1 VTELTDRHAER
12 DVLDRLL
19 AAVRAGESR
28 SLVVRGEPGVGK
40 TALLEHLAGQA
51 SGCRVARAVGV
62 QSEMEL
68 AFAVL
73 HQLCAP
79 MLDRLECLPAPQR
92 DALRIAFGLSAGP
105 PPDRF
110 LIGLAALG
118 LLSELAGERPLVC
131 IVDDE
136 QWIDS
141 ASAQALAFLAR
152 RLGTESVGL
161 VFGARVPT
169 GDLAGLPELVVEEL
183 REDDARTLLD
193 SALTGPLDA
202 RVRDQIIAEAH
213 GNPLALL
220 ELPRGRTAAELAG
233 GFGLPGAV
241 PVSDSIS
248 GTIEEN
254 FRRRINALP
263 AGTRRLLLLAAADPT
278 GDPTLVWQAAGRLRV
293 GAEAAAPAVEAR
305 LAEFDVRVQFR
316 HPMVRSVAYQSASAQ
331 DRQAAHRTLA
341 EVTDPELDPD
351 RRAWHR
357 AQAAPQP
364 DEEVAGELERSAGRA
379 QARGGLAAAAAF
391 LERGVMLTPDL
402 SRRAG
407 RALAAANTKFQAGA
421 FGSAQDLLGVAE
433 AGPLSELEQAR
444 VDLLRAQLAFVTN
457 RGGDAPLLLVKAAK
471 RLEPIDTGLARATYL
486 DALTASTLAGRLA
499 RPGGHT
505 LEVARAA
512 SAAPRPLDDPRV
524 PDLLLDGLA
533 ANFNEGYAAGVPFLR
548 KALAAFG
555 RGMSADEELRWLWLT
570 TLAALHLWD
579 DERWDMLSAQY
590 VELARK
596 AGALSELPLA
606 LSTRSMMLLFG
617 GDLATATALTDEGRA
632 VIDATGSQ
640 FAPYAAMGLA
650 ALQGK
655 QATVSALIE
664 VTASDVAERGE
675 GIAMSVAEWANALL
689 HNGLGRYPEAMR
701 AAQQALYYQEYPD
714 VHYPGIANWAA
725 AELVEASA
733 RSGMTETAAATYRWI
748 AEMTSASGTNWAL
761 GVEARSRALVTEGK
775 GAESLYQDSIMHL
788 GRSRVRAELARAHLL
803 YGEWLR
809 RRRRRREA
817 REQLR
822 TAQDMLEAM
831 GMEAFA
837 ERARRELRATGET
850 ARKRTAAAS
859 DEELTA
865 QETLIAR
872 LAREGLSNP
881 DIGARLFL
889 SPRTVQYHL
898 GNVFAKLGI
907 TSRSQLVHALP

>member
-1 VTELTDRHAER
+1 VTELIGRRAECG
-12 DVLDRLL
+12 VLDRLV

-28 SLVVRGEPGVGK
+28 ALVVHGEPGVGK
-40 TALLEHLAGQA
+40 TALLEYLAGQA
-51 SGCRVARAVGV
+51 SGCRVARAWGV

-73 HQLCAP
+73 HQLCVP
-79 MLDRLECLPAPQR
+79 ILDRLERLPAPQR
-92 DALRIAFGLSAGP
+92 DALRTAFGVSAGP
-105 PPDRF
+105 APDRF
-110 LIGLAALG
+110 LIGLAVLG
-118 LLSELAGERPLVC
+118 LLSEVAGDRPLVC

-136 QWIDS
+136 QWLDS
-141 ASAQALAFLAR
+141 ASAQVLAFVGR
-152 RLGTESVGL
+152 RLGTESVSL

-169 GDLAGLPELVVEEL
+169 GDLAGLPELVIGGLWEN
-183 REDDARTLLD
+183 DARALLD

-220 ELPRGRTAAELAG
+220 ELPRGWTAAELAG
-233 GFGLPGAV
+233 GFGLPGAG
-241 PVSDSIS
+241 PLS
-248 GTIEEN
+248 GTIEES
-254 FRRRINALP
+254 FRRRIDTLP
-263 AGTRRLLLLAAADPT
+263 AQTRRLLLLAAAEPT
-278 GDPTLVWQAAGRLRV
+278 GDPILVWRAAGRLGV
-293 GAEAAAPAVEAR
+293 GAEAAGPAVEAG
-305 LAEFDVRVQFR
+305 LAEFGVRVRFR
-316 HPMVRSVAYQSASAQ
+316 HPLVRSVAYWSAPAQ
-331 DRQAAHRTLA
+331 ERQLAHAALA
-341 EVTDPELDPD
+341 EVTDRAIDPD

-357 AQAAPQP
+357 AEAAPGL
-364 DEEVAGELERSAGRA
+364 DEDVAGELERLAGRA

-391 LERGVMLTPDL
+391 LERAVMLTPDPA
-402 SRRAG
+402 RRAG

-421 FGSAQDLLGVAE
+421 FGAAQDLLAVAE
-433 AGPLSELEQAR
+433 VGPLSEFEQAR
-444 VDLLRAQLAFVTN
+444 VDLLRAQLAFVAN
-457 RGGDAPLLLVKAAK
+457 RGGDAPLLLVKAAR

-499 RPGGHT
+499 SPGGHT

-512 SAAPRPLDDPRV
+512 SAAPRPLHDPSV

-533 ANFNEGYAAGVPFLR
+533 ANFNESYAAGVPFLR
-548 KALAAFG
+548 QALTAFG

-579 DERWDMLSAQY
+579 DERWDMLSSRY

-606 LSTRSMMLLFG
+606 LSTRSMMLLFA

-650 ALQGK
+650 ALQGR
-655 QATVSALIE
+655 QAEASALIE
-664 VTASDVAERGE
+664 ATTSDAAPRGE
-675 GIAMSVAEWANALL
+675 GIAMSVAEWTNALL

-701 AAQQALYYQEYPD
+701 AAQQALHYQEYPGM
-714 VHYPGIANWAA
+714 HYPGIANWAA

-733 RSGMTETAAATYRWI
+733 RSGMTEIAADTYRWI

-761 GVEARSRALVTEGK
+761 GVEARSRALVTEGNA
-775 GAESLYQDSIMHL
+775 AEGLYEDSIMHL
-788 GRSRVRAELARAHLL
+788 DRSRVRAELARAHLL

-809 RRRRRREA
+809 RQRRRGEA

-822 TAQDMLEAM
+822 TAHDMLEAM

-837 ERARRELRATGET
+837 ERAGRELRATGET
-850 ARKRTAAAS
+850 ARKRTAVTARN
-859 DEELTA
+859 EELTA
-865 QETLIAR
+865 QEAQIAR

-881 DIGARLFL
+881 EIGTRLFI
-889 SPRTVQYHL
+889 SARTVQYHL
-898 GNVFAKLGI
+898 GKVFTKLGI
-907 TSRSQLVHALP
+907 ASRSQLTQALL